1 MKAPSVKFDTAAIG
15 SFLLAHGE
23 KIAVAIVSLVALLL
37 AWGGIDAM
45 RLRSVSSDRRPDV
58 IVREATQAEDNI
70 GREKAVPADM
80 VVAAASLTA
89 ELEPWRSARPVEPPT
104 LALLDRPLFD
114 AASKRTQ
121 PDILPVEDLR
131 VTAGVAVLR
140 QQPVPGA
147 DIGFA
152 SADPAA
158 AMVPGATPGFPGAG
172 EQPGAQAPR
181 RGRNRRDQPQQPT
194 SEAMMAGSTDP
205 AMMMGMGMAQPT
217 ERVRVV
223 PYAVV
228 TGLIPARK
236 QFDEYRRRF
245 ASASFQD
252 PRRDSPLWSDFEIDR
267 TVVEA
272 DGQEAWEP
280 LDLQQVVARQMAEWP
295 GLAQDVVPPLFMLGP
310 DEERRIVRSTP
321 LPFCGPLPQRTDTAW
336 GDEVQ
341 HPWVKKKVQEL
352 IEKQAAAAKAAA
364 AKAQEQGP
372 VDVFQG
378 QGGGFGTPDYGS
390 GAMLGPGMMSGSGM
404 MPEMMSGS
412 GMMMD
417 SGAMGSGMGMGGV
430 SPNAMALRP
439 EYRLF
444 RFVDTTVEPGKRYRY
459 RVRLKAWNPNW
470 SPNPEQMR
478 PHVADFAVTREQKI
492 ASPDSVASAAVRV
505 PETTSLML
513 ATLPDA
519 ERKRLRM
526 KPGMFEVLVMATTE
540 KTGNY
545 TLRSV
550 LTDVGG
556 LANVDTKANK
566 PGDQRSRGED
576 VLTDRLLVDV
586 VGDQADPAEAAAA
599 GARRPKS
606 PAEPLEMLFVRED
619 GSFELVSAADSQ
631 PMFVRY
637 RQTLPDAEDSRRAA
651 PMPPGGGMMPGGMMP
666 GSSPGLVSP
675 FGQVSP

>member
-23 KIAVAIVSLVALLL
+23 KIAVGIVSLVGLLL
-37 AWGGIDAM
+37 AWGGIDAV
-45 RLRSVSSDRRPDV
+45 RVRSVSSDRRPEV

-89 ELEPWRSARPVEPPT
+89 ELEPWRSARPQEPPT

-140 QQPVPGA
+140 QQPVAGA
-147 DIGFA
+147 DIGFPGG
-152 SADPAA
+152 DPTM
-158 AMVPGATPGFPGAG
+158 AMVPGAAPPGFPGAG
-172 EQPGAQAPR
+172 EQPGAAAPR
-181 RGRNRRDQPQQPT
+181 RGRNRRDQAQQPT
-194 SEAMMAGSTDP
+194 SEAMMAGSP
-205 AMMMGMGMAQPT
+205 NAGMMAMPMPV

-223 PYAVV
+223 PYTIV
-228 TGLIPARK
+228 TGLIPAKK
-236 QFDEYRRRF
+236 QLDEYLRRF

-252 PRRDSPLWSDFEIDR
+252 PRRDTPLWSDFEIDR

-272 DGQEAWEP
+272 DGQDNWEP
-280 LDLQQVVARQMAEWP
+280 LDLQQVVAKQMAEWP

-341 HPWVKKKVQEL
+341 HPWVKRKVQEL
-352 IEKQAAAAKAAA
+352 LDKQAAAVKAAA
-364 AKAQEQGP
+364 TAAQEQGP

-378 QGGGFGTPDYGS
+378 QGGGFGMPDYGS
-390 GAMLGPGMMSGSGM
+390 GAMAGSGMMPGSGMPGMMSG
-404 MPEMMSGS
+404 P

-417 SGAMGSGMGMGGV
+417 SAAMGSGMGGGV
-430 SPNAMALRP
+430 SPNAMAMRP

-478 PHVADFAVTREQKI
+478 PHVADFAVTKEQKL
-492 ASPDSVASAAVRV
+492 ASPDSAASSAVRV

-526 KPGMFEVLVMATTE
+526 KPGMFEILVMAITE
-540 KTGNY
+540 KTGNF

-556 LANVDTKANK
+556 LANVDSKSNK

-576 VLTDRLLVDV
+576 VLTDMLLVDI
-586 VGDQADPAEAAAA
+586 VGDQGDPNETAAP

-631 PMFVRY
+631 PMFIKY

-651 PMPPGGGMMPGGMMP
+651 PVQPGGEMMPGG
-666 GSSPGLVSP
+666 SPSLVSP

>member
-23 KIAVAIVSLVALLL
+23 KIAVGIVSLVALLL
-37 AWGGIDAM
+37 AWGGIDAV
-45 RLRSVSSDRRPDV
+45 RVRSVSSDRRPEV

-70 GREKAVPADM
+70 GRQKAVPADM

-89 ELEPWRSARPVEPPT
+89 DLEPWRSARPQEPPT

-121 PDILPVEDLR
+121 PEILPVEDLR

-140 QQPVPGA
+140 QQPVAGA
-147 DIGFA
+147 DIGFPGG
-152 SADPAA
+152 DPAM
-158 AMVPGATPGFPGAG
+158 AMVPGAAPPGFPGAG
-172 EQPGAQAPR
+172 EQPGGAAPR
-181 RGRNRRDQPQQPT
+181 RGRNRRDQAQQPT
-194 SEAMMAGSTDP
+194 SEAMMAGSP
-205 AMMMGMGMAQPT
+205 NAGMMAMPMPI

-223 PYAVV
+223 PYTIV
-228 TGLIPARK
+228 TGLIPAKK
-236 QFDEYRRRF
+236 QLDEYLRRF

-252 PRRDSPLWSDFEIDR
+252 PRRDTPLWSDFEIDR

-272 DGQEAWEP
+272 DGQDNWEP
-280 LDLQQVVARQMAEWP
+280 LDLQQVVAKQMAEWP
-295 GLAQDVVPPLFMLGP
+295 GLAQDAVPPLFMLGP

-341 HPWVKKKVQEL
+341 HPWVKRRVQEL
-352 IEKQAAAAKAAA
+352 LDKQAAAVKAAA
-364 AKAQEQGP
+364 TAAQEQGP

-378 QGGGFGTPDYGS
+378 QGGGFGMPDYGS
-390 GAMLGPGMMSGSGM
+390 GAMAGSGMMPGSGMPGMMSG
-404 MPEMMSGS
+404 P

-417 SGAMGSGMGMGGV
+417 SAAMGSGMGGGV
-430 SPNAMALRP
+430 SPNAMAMRP

-478 PHVADFAVTREQKI
+478 PHVADFAVTKEQKI
-492 ASPDSVASAAVRV
+492 ASPDSVASSPVRV

-526 KPGMFEVLVMATTE
+526 KPGMFEILVMAITE
-540 KTGNY
+540 KTGNF

-556 LANVDTKANK
+556 LANVDSKANK
-566 PGDQRSRGED
+566 PGDLRSRGED
-576 VLTDRLLVDV
+576 VLTDMLLVDI
-586 VGDQADPAEAAAA
+586 VGDQADPNEAAAP

-631 PMFVRY
+631 PMFIKY
-637 RQTLPDAEDSRRAA
+637 RQTLPDAEDSRRAV
-651 PMPPGGGMMPGGMMP
+651 PVQPGGEMMPGG
-666 GSSPGLVSP
+666 SPSLVSP

>member
-23 KIAVAIVSLVALLL
+23 KIAVGIVSLVALLL
-37 AWGGIDAM
+37 AWGGIDAV
-45 RLRSVSSDRRPDV
+45 RVRSVSSDRRPEV

-89 ELEPWRSARPVEPPT
+89 ELEPWRSARPQEPPT

-140 QQPVPGA
+140 QQPVAGA
-147 DIGFA
+147 DIGFPGG
-152 SADPAA
+152 DPTM
-158 AMVPGATPGFPGAG
+158 AMVPGAAPPGFPGAG
-172 EQPGAQAPR
+172 EQPGAAAPR
-181 RGRNRRDQPQQPT
+181 RGRNRREQAQQPT
-194 SEAMMAGSTDP
+194 SEAMMAGSP
-205 AMMMGMGMAQPT
+205 NAGMMAMPMPI

-223 PYAVV
+223 PYTIV
-228 TGLIPARK
+228 TGLIPAKK
-236 QFDEYRRRF
+236 QLDEYLRRF

-252 PRRDSPLWSDFEIDR
+252 PRRDTPLWSDFEIDR

-272 DGQEAWEP
+272 DGQDNWEP
-280 LDLQQVVARQMAEWP
+280 LDLQQVVAKQMAEWT
-295 GLAQDVVPPLFMLGP
+295 GLAQDVVPPLFTLGP
-310 DEERRIVRSTP
+310 DEERRIVRSAP

-341 HPWVKKKVQEL
+341 HPWVKRKVQEL
-352 IEKQAAAAKAAA
+352 LDKQAAAVKAAA
-364 AKAQEQGP
+364 TAAQEQGP

-378 QGGGFGTPDYGS
+378 QGGGFGMPDYGS
-390 GAMLGPGMMSGSGM
+390 GAMAGSGMMPGSGMPGMMSG
-404 MPEMMSGS
+404 P

-417 SGAMGSGMGMGGV
+417 SAAMGSGMGGGV
-430 SPNAMALRP
+430 SPNAMAMRP

-478 PHVADFAVTREQKI
+478 PHVADFAVTKEQKI
-492 ASPDSVASAAVRV
+492 ASPDSVASSPVRV

-526 KPGMFEVLVMATTE
+526 KPGMFEILVMAITE
-540 KTGNY
+540 KTGNF

-556 LANVDTKANK
+556 LANVDSKTNK
-566 PGDQRSRGED
+566 PGDLRSRGED
-576 VLTDRLLVDV
+576 VLTDMLLVDI
-586 VGDQADPAEAAAA
+586 VGDQEDPNEAGAP

-631 PMFVRY
+631 PMFIRY

-651 PMPPGGGMMPGGMMP
+651 PVQPGGAMMPGG
-666 GSSPGLVSP
+666 SPSLVSP

>member
-1 MKAPSVKFDTAAIG
+1 MKAPSVKFDTAAVG

-37 AWGGIDAM
+37 AWGGIDAV

-70 GREKAVPADM
+70 GREKAVPPDM
-80 VVAAASLTA
+80 VVATASLTA

-121 PDILPVEDLR
+121 PDILPVEELR
-131 VTAGVAVLR
+131 VSAGVAVLR

-152 SADPAA
+152 SSDPAA
-158 AMVPGATPGFPGAG
+158 SMVPGGAAPPGFPGAG
-172 EQPGAQAPR
+172 EQPGTQPPR
-181 RGRNRRDQPQQPT
+181 RGRNRREQPQQPT
-194 SEAMMAGSTDP
+194 SEAMMMAGSTDP
-205 AMMMGMGMAQPT
+205 AMMMAMPQPM

-236 QFDEYRRRF
+236 QFDEYLRRF
-245 ASASFQD
+245 SSASFQD

-267 TVVEA
+267 TVVAA
-272 DGQEAWEP
+272 DGQENWEP
-280 LDLQQVVARQMAEWP
+280 LDLQQVVAKMGEWP

-336 GDEVQ
+336 GDEAQ
-341 HPWVKKKVQEL
+341 HPWVKKKLQEL

-378 QGGGFGTPDYGS
+378 QGGGFGMPDYGS

-404 MPEMMSGS
+404 MPGSGMPEMMSGS

-417 SGAMGSGMGMGGV
+417 SGAMGAGMGGV

-478 PHVADFAVTREQKI
+478 PHVADFAVTREQKL

-513 ATLPDA
+513 AMLPDA
-519 ERKRLRM
+519 ERKRFRM
-526 KPGMFEVLVMATTE
+526 KPGMFEILVMATTE
-540 KTGNY
+540 KTGNF

-576 VLTDRLLVDV
+576 VLTDMLLVDV
-586 VGDQADPAEAAAA
+586 VGEQADANEAAA
-599 GARRPKS
+599 GARRPRS
-606 PAEPLEMLFVRED
+606 PAEPFEMLFVRED

-651 PMPPGGGMMPGGMMP
+651 PVPPGAGMMPGG
-666 GSSPGLVSP
+666 SPGFVSP